1 MAKKIGLKIYTPEK
15 LALDKEIYRVVLPD
29 GRLNLTVIEDR
40 APTSLILE
48 AGVLQILDEADNV
61 AEQYFVDTG
70 VVDVAENICT
80 ISTLHLIKTDKINAE
95 KAKAMIAEEPQSAK
109 FYEMIEKYFQNSES

>member
-15 LALDKEIYRVVLPD
+15 LAFDKEIYRVVLPD

-80 ISTLHLIKTDKINAE
+80 ISTLHLIKTDKISAE
-95 KAKAMIAEEPQSAK
+95 KANALVAEEPQSAK

>member
-1 MAKKIGLKIYTPEK
+1 MAKTIGLKIYTPEK

-48 AGVLQILDEADNV
+48 SGVLQILDEADNIT
-61 AEQYFVDTG
+61 EQYFVDTG
-70 VVDVAENICT
+70 VVDIAQNICT
-80 ISTLHLIKTDKINAE
+80 ISTLHLIKTDKISSS
-95 KAKAMIAEEPQSAK
+95 KAKEMANSEPQAIK
-109 FYEMIEKYFQNSES
+109 FYNMIGKYFENYGT